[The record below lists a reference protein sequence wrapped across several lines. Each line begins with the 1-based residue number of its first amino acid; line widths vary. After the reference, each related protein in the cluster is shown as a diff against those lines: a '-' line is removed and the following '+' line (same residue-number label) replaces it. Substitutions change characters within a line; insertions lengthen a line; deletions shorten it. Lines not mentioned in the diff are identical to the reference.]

1 MKRLSAFVLS
11 VVWVFTGCVSDEEN
25 AQILF
30 ERDIQKIETYV
41 TQNPIASVKELIDG
55 GTGIRIYW
63 TKLSGNGH
71 KVALGDTVYVNYTG
85 KMLDNLVFDTSIDSV
100 ARANNIFN
108 VNRDYEPLDFI
119 FGRGSVIPGFEF
131 GVFNMEKGDKAT
143 IIMPSLYA
151 YGSTGNGAIP
161 PNAPL
166 IFELELVD
174 IKDNPLADD

>member
-1 MKRLSAFVLS
+1 MKRVSALLLS
-11 VVWVFTGCVSDEEN
+11 VVWVFSGCVSDEEN

-41 TQNPIASVKELIDG
+41 TQNPIASVKDAIDG
-55 GTGIRIYW
+55 GTGIRMYW
-63 TKLSGNGH
+63 TKLSGSGH
-71 KVALGDTVYVNYTG
+71 KVALGDTVSVNYTG

-100 ARANNIFN
+100 ARANNLFN
-108 VNRDYEPLDFI
+108 ANRTYEPFRFI
-119 FGRGSVIPGFEF
+119 IGRGMVIPGFEF

-143 IIMPSLYA
+143 VIMPSLYA
-151 YGSTGNGAIP
+151 YGSRGEGRIP

-174 IKDNPLADD
+174 IKDNPLAD